1 MFSLVRIVVSS
12 VAAYLVYGLGGA
24 VMLAIPGTPHHRSL
38 QQMSVLDSYRN
49 TTDLDAANA
58 AFDEWLRI
66 GRQAEWVEATILT
79 ALAAGA
85 VLLLWRRKRPLSAF
99 EIVPIVAVF
108 IAGVMWRFGSA
119 DVDAPLVTTVLVFT
133 LVLSA
138 ARFRQILGSFSG

>member
-1 MFSLVRIVVSS
+1 V
-12 VAAYLVYGLGGA
+12 
-24 VMLAIPGTPHHRSL
+24 
-38 QQMSVLDSYRN
+38 SVLDSYRN
-49 TTDLDAANA
+49 STDNDAANA

-79 ALAAGA
+79 ALAATA
-85 VLLLWRRKRPLSAF
+85 VLLLWRRRRPLSAF
-99 EIVPIVAVF
+99 ETLSIVAIF

-119 DVDAPLVTTVLVFT
+119 DVDAPLVTTVFVFT